1 MTPDFCEDNALEY
14 DDELAS
20 LCRSK
25 VRVLFANIIL
35 NPFGPTFIMV
45 FAKEDEL
52 TPGGVATLYQASL
65 HPSTPE
71 FREIGTIGLP
81 FDWDGSFTEVNCDE
95 LAEGLGG
102 ASVGFIVPPAWME
115 DEIRLALL
123 RACYAKAGDV
133 GESLAALQKFPDDI
147 FGRFDLEMGK
157 DSVRPADPVTARV
170 RMIELSCDKRII
182 EREYRHLIENW
193 SACEMF
199 FLHGNATLS
208 TKAFS
213 RMSAEMCLSQLGIR
227 NV

>member
-1 MTPDFCEDNALEY
+1 MPSGFRGFFAKIVLLKTGTSVRLEFSAVRFEIARRSSQSDFTRLERAQARSIEIDSRAFSRRKCTEPSSPVISVTPDFCEDYALEY

-81 FDWDGSFTEVNCDE
+81 LDWAGSFTEVNCDE

-115 DEIRLALL
+115 DEIRL
-123 RACYAKAGDV
+123 
-133 GESLAALQKFPDDI
+133 
-147 FGRFDLEMGK
+147 
-157 DSVRPADPVTARV
+157 
-170 RMIELSCDKRII
+170 
-182 EREYRHLIENW
+182 
-193 SACEMF
+193 
-199 FLHGNATLS
+199 
-208 TKAFS
+208 
-213 RMSAEMCLSQLGIR
+213 GIR
-227 NV
+227 RPCKECKNCR